1 MTIKVERDVV
11 LGGNLAQHGILW
23 YEGVQARR
31 NFFCLRQV
39 LASCGAANRSVLAMH
54 LSIGIAR
61 RSIGRLCPLG
71 SSDCVVG
78 HVLGVTLTSLSLAAE
93 C

>member
-1 MTIKVERDVV
+1 MSCLE
-11 LGGNLAQHGILW
+11 GILLSM
-23 YEGVQARR
+23 EFSGTKGGTGKEKL
-31 NFFCLRQV
+31 FCLRQV

>member
-23 YEGVQARR
+23 YEGEKL
-31 NFFCLRQV
+31 FCLRQV

-78 HVLGVTLTSLSLAAE
+78 HALGVTLTSLSLAAE